1 LENKVFDI
9 IDTRCNHVVCIIS
22 VVVDDFY
29 FTSYCELFFALD
41 GAGYVKKKRR
51 FEWSRCKWSEYIK
64 MVVSEI
70 GRETVGWY
78 IWLKGVT
85 SGGLCCEY
93 CGNEPS
99 GYTNRRTFLALL

>member
-1 LENKVFDI
+1 MFDI

-51 FEWSRCKWSEYIK
+51 FE
-64 MVVSEI
+64 
-70 GRETVGWY
+70 
-78 IWLKGVT
+78 
-85 SGGLCCEY
+85 
-93 CGNEPS
+93 
-99 GYTNRRTFLALL
+99 